1 MSNKNTN
8 PMDIVATVL
17 AEHQENSI
25 AAYSFDGRE
34 IQRTDGIV
42 MRNTLLLTILLND
55 DFLILSTKKHP
66 EMEYDEFQSRLE
78 MLLARGIEHEGKQY
92 KVLGASSSL
101 KDGKLWLATE
111 SIKEFIH
118 SYFSSSQEALAYLGI
133 FTSNC
138 NHGIYDVGL
147 DIQIVAENYKV
158 DGKLITGDGEGYI
171 PRSLLQKLGIPN
183 HQIQVRLLHENW
195 IGKGT
200 LHPYDG
206 HKTIIPRSMIK
217 GRGEPTNGEQVVIVG
232 IREIAREL
240 QFSSSWTLLQF
251 FSGEAIKSTIPSLI
265 EELDALSD
273 VLVDIEKAQQFLG
286 STESEERFKIE
297 AYFQAG
303 LPPSHPYLNARLK
316 KHLRKRYRDLA
327 LGSSVKLT
335 GYMAAIAD
343 LPRDVICC
351 PDKPAGDYVLTR
363 YPIRDKLSFVK
374 VDNQP
379 NSVSRALS
387 GSLYVCND
395 TILQLDGDY
404 DGDLIVLIDEPAFT
418 EEVGNHRV
426 TGDSVRLDEG
436 TKERKCDPLQLLP
449 FVASEAV
456 SVGNKVGYIT
466 YLINAAI
473 LNDRQDLV
481 PILSKNLQ
489 LEVQSLKWSTQYDRN
504 QVTQISEELE
514 ICETFRECKF
524 NKKAFVSFVPDIPEQ
539 YQNHPL
545 FIPYLHV
552 QERFQSLPKG
562 DDLLTFRYSLP
573 IFDYDTSTYVSE
585 ASSVIGLYNGWIS
598 DILESWNHD
607 DKDDEAL
614 NDALTSPV
622 KFLEHW
628 SESKT
633 NNRKN
638 WACAIWSLVHG
649 RTKGLGIGSA
659 AFHCFDNENL
669 ELLGKKPRETVSK
682 NPEPL
687 QLKTLAAVGG
697 HYDAPGYD
705 TWSKLNH
712 FRSLIKELGR
722 QCLVEVRM
730 NEVDTEGKDFF
741 CGDLRLGSLPRDQ
754 FQQFGDLRVGDN
766 FEAVITQRGKAV
778 YLHTFND

>member
-1 MSNKNTN
+1 
-8 PMDIVATVL
+8 MDIVATVL
-17 AEHQENSI
+17 AEHQENNI

-171 PRSLLQKLGIPN
+171 PRNLLEKLGIPN
-183 HQIQVRLLHENW
+183 HQIQVRFLHENW

-206 HKTIIPRSMIK
+206 HKTIIPQSMIK
-217 GRGEPTNGEQVVIVG
+217 GKGEPTNGEQVVIVG

-251 FSGEAIKSTIPSLI
+251 FSGETINSTLPSLK

-273 VLVDIEKAQQFLG
+273 VLVDIGKAQQFLG
-286 STESEERFKIE
+286 TLDSEERFKIE
-297 AYFQAG
+297 SYLLAG
-303 LPPSHPYLNARLK
+303 LPPSHPYMTARLK

-351 PDKPAGDYVLTR
+351 PDKPAGEYVLTR

-374 VDNQP
+374 VINQP
-379 NSVSRALS
+379 NSVGSALS

-395 TILQLDGDY
+395 TILQLDGDF
-404 DGDLIVLIDEPAFT
+404 DGDLVVLIDEPAFT
-418 EEVGNHRV
+418 DEVGSHRV
-426 TGDSVRLDEG
+426 TGDSERLDEG
-436 TKERKCDPLQLLP
+436 TKVRKSDSLQLLP
-449 FVASEAV
+449 YVASEAV
-456 SVGNKVGYIT
+456 SVGNKVGFIT

-524 NKKAFVSFVPDIPEQ
+524 NKKAFVSFVPEIPEEN
-539 YQNHPL
+539 QNHPL
-545 FIPYLHV
+545 FIPYQFV
-552 QERFQSLPKG
+552 KQTFESLPSG
-562 DDLLTFRYSLP
+562 EDLLNFRYALP
-573 IFDYDTSTYVSE
+573 IFDYDTTPYIAE

-598 DILESWNHD
+598 DILESWNPEG
-607 DKDDEAL
+607 KDEDAL
-614 NDALTSPV
+614 NEALTSPV
-622 KFLEHW
+622 QFLEQW
-628 SESKT
+628 SDSKT
-633 NNRKN
+633 TDRMN
-638 WACAIWSLVHG
+638 WACAVWSIIHG

-659 AFHCFDNENL
+659 AFHC
-669 ELLGKKPRETVSK
+669 VASK
-682 NPEPL
+682 
-687 QLKTLAAVGG
+687 T
-697 HYDAPGYD
+697 
-705 TWSKLNH
+705 
-712 FRSLIKELGR
+712 
-722 QCLVEVRM
+722 
-730 NEVDTEGKDFF
+730 
-741 CGDLRLGSLPRDQ
+741 
-754 FQQFGDLRVGDN
+754 FG
-766 FEAVITQRGKAV
+766 QM
-778 YLHTFND
+778 